1 MRCAANAVYHAA
13 CQMERN
19 GRRPYVCCV
28 SQQIQV
34 QDPHSSAGIA
44 TAAAMHL
51 TRMNRNVKMRGRPLV
66 VQALSGLLWSSRA
79 GLSWAELSRLSWSS
93 K

>member
-51 TRMNRNVKMRGRPLV
+51 TRMNRNVKMRGRLLV
-66 VQALSGLLWSSRA
+66 VQDWTGRDWPCLVWSCQA
-79 GLSWAELSRLSWSS
+79 DLD
-93 K
+93 

>member
-1 MRCAANAVYHAA
+1 M
-13 CQMERN
+13 
-19 GRRPYVCCV
+19 YVCCV

-51 TRMNRNVKMRGRPLV
+51 TRMDRNVKMRGRPLAE
-66 VQALSGLLWSSRA
+66 QEWTGLGLNWTGLALSGLVWSSS
-79 GLSWAELSRLSWSS
+79 GQAELN
-93 K
+93 